1 MLATRLGPRVVIG
14 VSMLVVS
21 AAMAVPGLAPGY
33 PLALVGRTL
42 TGMGSGGANVPVMA
56 LVSA

>member
-1 MLATRLGPRVVIG
+1 MLATRFGSRVVIG

-21 AAMAVPGLAPGY
+21 AAVPGLAPGY